1 MVMADV
7 FDTALE
13 ATLKTVLKIT
23 LAMTANAAIL
33 CNK

>member
-1 MVMADV
+1 MADV
-7 FDTALE
+7 FDTASKTTSK
-13 ATLKTVLKIT
+13 AALKVT